1 MQFLQEMSEVVR
13 PSADEV
19 PYSSIFFMGTA
30 DMLQFSYYKNDFF
43 FYLSLKIAGVQ
54 KN

>member
-19 PYSSIFFMGTA
+19 PYSSIFLMGTA

-43 FYLSLKIAGVQ
+43 LTFP
-54 KN
+54 